1 MYAEAARTTK
11 GGLTSVIE
19 GQRKAHA
26 AALALRD
33 ETHAAALKSHL
44 AAHDAHLA
52 RAAEAAASTEQ
63 RLISELAAYKEEH
76 ETVRTVLSLSLSP
89 LSLSLAR
96 SLSFFRLSLCII
108 ILLLLLLIMTYVT
121 SCTSGKLNDSER
133 ESITR

>member
-1 MYAEAARTTK
+1 VYAEAARTTK

-76 ETVRTVLSLSLSP
+76 ETVRTVLSLSLSSLSRSRS
-89 LSLSLAR
+89 LSLSL
-96 SLSFFRLSLCII
+96 SLFLSIVPVYYNII
-108 ILLLLLLIMTYVT
+108 ITIADNDIRNIMHF
-121 SCTSGKLNDSER
+121 R
-133 ESITR
+133 

>member
-1 MYAEAARTTK
+1 M
-11 GGLTSVIE
+11 IE

-89 LSLSLAR
+89 LSLALAL
-96 SLSFFRLSLCII
+96 SLSLSLFLSIVPVYYNII
-108 ILLLLLLIMTYVT
+108 ITIADNDIRNIMHF
-121 SCTSGKLNDSER
+121 R
-133 ESITR
+133 

>member
-1 MYAEAARTTK
+1 VYAEAARTTK

-76 ETVRTVLSLSLSP
+76 ETVRTVLSLSLSS
-89 LSLSLAR
+89 LSLSR
-96 SLSFFRLSLCII
+96 SLSLFLSIVPVYYNII
-108 ILLLLLLIMTYVT
+108 ITIADNDIRNIMHF
-121 SCTSGKLNDSER
+121 R
-133 ESITR
+133 

>member
-1 MYAEAARTTK
+1 M
-11 GGLTSVIE
+11 IE

-76 ETVRTVLSLSLSP
+76 ETVRTVFSLSLSP
-89 LSLSLAR
+89 LSLALAL
-96 SLSFFRLSLCII
+96 SLSLSLFLSIVPVYYNII
-108 ILLLLLLIMTYVT
+108 ITIADNDIRT